1 MIEIN
6 KYWEDPEK
14 LHVNREAPRAYYIP
28 YADTSAA
35 KEHQRGRSPYYETL
49 NGSWKFKYYSSVLQ
63 VKDAFY
69 EAETDV
75 SAWDD
80 LIVPSCWQTNGY
92 DQLQYTN
99 FNYPIP
105 CDPPFVPDDN
115 PAGLYVRDFQLPD
128 NWEGKEKY
136 AVFEGVNSCFYLWV
150 NGAFVGYSQGSRMPA
165 EFLVSPYL
173 RPGQNRI
180 AVMVL
185 KWCDGTYLEDQDAW
199 RFSGIFRDVYLLGR
213 DKTHIRDVFNKT
225 ILADGFQ
232 QATLQTK
239 IETTGAL
246 EVKAELRDPANQLIA
261 SAQASIAS
269 QGTISLDVTKPIL
282 WNAEAPYLYELYL
295 YAGEEIIR
303 FQVGFRK
310 VEINGG
316 VFQINGQAVKLR
328 GVNRHD
334 SHPELGQTIPVNHMI
349 QDLKLMKRHNV
360 NTIRTSHYPNDAR
373 FYELC
378 NEYGFYVV
386 DEADLETH
394 GMGVPD
400 GGADGSSHRLA
411 TDPKWK
417 EAYVERASRMVER
430 DKNQPCI
437 VMWSLGNE
445 SGYGINHVAMAEWIQ
460 QRDDSRLVHYESAAP
475 HYGGHENIESL
486 DVESRMYSSVQFI
499 EEYAKDESNKKPLFL
514 CEYSHA
520 MGNGPGDLKDYW
532 DVIHQYP
539 KLMGG
544 CVWEWCD
551 HGIKTET
558 KEGEPFF
565 AYGGDFGDKPNDGN
579 FCIDGLV
586 YPDRRPHIGLLEL
599 KQVMAPIHIEAVDLS
614 AGKLKITNLHDFIDL
629 SHLGLHWKVEKD
641 GQTIEQGQIWQLDA
655 SAHEHQLVTL
665 PYAWP
670 KSQDS
675 CYTLTL
681 SCWMNRQTSWAEMG
695 YEVAFTQF
703 TLLEA
708 EPSAEPASPTYPS
721 SLSLQVAENDR
732 SLTIDGFDFRY
743 AFNLDQGTFEQI
755 TRSGIEMLK
764 QPMNFNIWRAPIDN
778 DMHVR
783 KQWEELGYD
792 RAVMKVYSCEW
803 SLLSQSTLEVR
814 TSFSLGGYTQYP
826 ILHGEAIWQVDAS
839 GEIMLDVQVKVRE
852 SAAYLPRFGLQLIMP
867 NGNEQVEYFG
877 YGPHESY
884 VDKRQSVRKSKYQ
897 TTVDGMFEPY
907 IMPQENGSRYGTN
920 WAVISSEQGMGL
932 KFASPE
938 PFSFNASHYTPLDL
952 TVAAHNHELKRRKET
967 IVHLDYKMSG
977 VGSNSCG
984 PALLD
989 QYRLNEKQFRFELHI
1004 KPVFSED

>member
-1 MIEIN
+1 MIKID
-6 KYWEDPEK
+6 KFWENPEK

-28 YADTSAA
+28 YADTAAA
-35 KEHQRGRSPYYETL
+35 KERQRGRSPYYETL
-49 NGSWKFKYYSSVLQ
+49 NGSWKFNYYPSVQQ

-69 EAETDV
+69 EEETDV

-115 PAGLYVRDFQLPD
+115 PAGLYVRDFHLPD
-128 NWEGKEKY
+128 NWAGKEKY

-165 EFLVSPYL
+165 EFLISPYL

-213 DKTHIRDVFNKT
+213 DETHIRDVFNKT
-225 ILADGFQ
+225 VFADDFQ
-232 QATLQTK
+232 QASLQTE
-239 IETTGAL
+239 IETSGTL
-246 EVKAELRDPANQLIA
+246 EVKAELRDSTHQLIA
-261 SAQASIAS
+261 ATQAVIAN
-269 QGTISLDVTKPIL
+269 QGTVTLDIQKPIL

-295 YAGEEIIR
+295 YAGEEVIR
-303 FQVGFRK
+303 FHVGFRK
-310 VEINGG
+310 VEINDG
-316 VFQINGQAVKLR
+316 VFQVNGQAVKLR

-334 SHPELGQTIPVNHMI
+334 SHPELGQTIPVDHMI

-386 DEADLETH
+386 DEADLESH

-400 GGADGSSHRLA
+400 DGAGGSAHKLA
-411 TDPKWK
+411 TDPTWQA
-417 EAYVERASRMVER
+417 AYVERAARMVER

-445 SGYGINHVAMAEWIQ
+445 AGYGLNHIAMAEWIQ
-460 QRDDSRLVHYESAAP
+460 QRDDSRLVHYEGAAP
-475 HYGGHENIESL
+475 HYEGHENIESL
-486 DVESRMYSSVQFI
+486 DVESRMYSSVQYI
-499 EEYAKDESNKKPLFL
+499 EEYAKEESNKKPLFL

-558 KEGEPFF
+558 TEGQPFF

-586 YPDRRPHIGLLEL
+586 YPDRRPHTGLLEL
-599 KQVMAPIHIEAVDLS
+599 KQVIAPVHIEAVDLTG
-614 AGKLKITNLHDFIDL
+614 GKLRINNLHDFIDL
-629 SHLGLHWKVEKD
+629 SHLGLHWKIEKD

-655 SAHEHQLVTL
+655 AAHEHQLITL

-670 KSQDS
+670 STKDAY
-675 CYTLTL
+675 YTLNL
-681 SCWMNRQTSWAEMG
+681 SFWMNKETSWAEMG
-695 YEVAFTQF
+695 YEVAFKQF

-708 EPSAEPASPTYPS
+708 EYSDEPANLSAA
-721 SLSLQVAENDR
+721 SLHAAENDR
-732 SLTIDGFDFRY
+732 VLSIEGYDFRY
-743 AFNLDQGTFEQI
+743 AFDLDKGLFVELA
-755 TRSGIEMLK
+755 RNGIVMVE
-764 QPMNFNIWRAPIDN
+764 QPMGFNIWRAPLDN
-778 DMHVR
+778 DMHIR
-783 KQWEELGYD
+783 KQWELQGYD

-803 SLLSQSTLEVR
+803 TRLSESTIEVR
-814 TSFSLGGYTQYP
+814 AAFSLGGYTQNP
-826 ILHGEAIWQVDAS
+826 ILHGEASWQVDAA
-839 GEIMLDVQVKVRE
+839 GEIKLDVQVKVRE
-852 SAAYLPRFGLQLIMP
+852 SAAYLPRFGLQLTMP
-867 NGNEQVEYFG
+867 SGNEQVEYFG

-884 VDKRQSVRKSKYQ
+884 VDKRQSVRKSRYV
-897 TTVDGMFEPY
+897 TTVDEMFEPY
-907 IMPQENGSRYGTN
+907 IMPQENGSRYGTH
-920 WAVISSEQGMGL
+920 WAVISNEQGMGL

-952 TVAAHNHELKRRKET
+952 TIAAHDHELKARKET

-984 PALLD
+984 PELLD

-1004 KPVFSED
+1004 KPVLSEDE